1 MIMISCNAV
10 LLNVGKG
17 TLEITGDILL
27 FTVKKGFFEKRQEI
41 VREIY
46 LKNIRNVKL
55 YEKYLSIMWLS
66 GEEEEVTDIFVIEE
80 TEQLQRIYRVI
91 MHIIEEQKRML
102 ASKEEAKQKSKE
114 ISRILQVAMGITDS
128 LFDILRNL
136 HGRIKWNTIDTH
148 LRLLEENIKNFKS
161 QIISTVNMD
170 LTRLSLAIKERSVEE
185 TVKET
190 YGILNSLYEY
200 FIGLASITDEFLKEI
215 HLNFQDAKAV
225 ISAYYTLND
234 IILGIIVE
242 DEEIEEEVKR
252 LEIMLNDLLARS
264 YFKVNSK
271 ALKDAVNKL
280 ATEGE
285 KQGIIEEIRAI
296 FRQPLIESTL

>member
-1 MIMISCNAV
+1 
-10 LLNVGKG
+10 
-17 TLEITGDILL
+17 
-27 FTVKKGFFEKRQEI
+27 
-41 VREIY
+41 
-46 LKNIRNVKL
+46 
-55 YEKYLSIMWLS
+55 
-66 GEEEEVTDIFVIEE
+66 
-80 TEQLQRIYRVI
+80 
-91 MHIIEEQKRML
+91 
-102 ASKEEAKQKSKE
+102 
-114 ISRILQVAMGITDS
+114 
-128 LFDILRNL
+128 
-136 HGRIKWNTIDTH
+136 
-148 LRLLEENIKNFKS
+148 
-161 QIISTVNMD
+161 
-170 LTRLSLAIKERSVEE
+170 
-185 TVKET
+185 
-190 YGILNSLYEY
+190 YEY

>member
-1 MIMISCNAV
+1 MISCNAV

>member
-1 MIMISCNAV
+1 MISCNAV

-80 TEQLQRIYRVI
+80 TEQLQRIYQVI